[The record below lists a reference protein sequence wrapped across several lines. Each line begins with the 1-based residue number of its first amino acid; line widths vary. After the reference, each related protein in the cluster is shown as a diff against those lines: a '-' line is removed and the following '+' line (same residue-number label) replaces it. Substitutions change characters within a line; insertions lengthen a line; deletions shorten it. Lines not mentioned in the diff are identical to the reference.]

1 MRADVET
8 KSTKEHEAKVAELE
22 STIAALKADLPR
34 GSDGSGGGAAAGS
47 DAVVGK
53 HHHTA
58 TDVANLRHLLKK
70 SEAEMHRVTA
80 EMDKLKAT
88 TAVKAPPSASA
99 SSTMATQVAAFVAGG
114 VAVAAYFIATTAA
127 ITATHPQA

>member
-1 MRADVET
+1 M
-8 KSTKEHEAKVAELE
+8 
-22 STIAALKADLPR
+22 AAVT
-34 GSDGSGGGAAAGS
+34 GGAAAAAAAES
-47 DAVVGK
+47 DAVVSK

-99 SSTMATQVAAFVAGG
+99 SSTMTIQVAAFVAGG